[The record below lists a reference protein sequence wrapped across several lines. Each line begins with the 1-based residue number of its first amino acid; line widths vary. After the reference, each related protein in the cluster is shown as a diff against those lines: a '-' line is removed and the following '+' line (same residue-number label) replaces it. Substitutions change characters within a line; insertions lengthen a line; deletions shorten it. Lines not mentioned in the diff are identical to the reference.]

1 MIINNIIAG
10 FLTTMNLWT
19 ISFKHVYFHLNDVFM
34 VTLMTLYMSL
44 FMHHSNKLL
53 IIPIII
59 MIYAVRTQLLISDT
73 QFLKG
78 MIPHHSMA
86 ILMSKNILYKTK
98 NSKIKQLAK
107 NIIDSQNK
115 EIILMEKLL
124 KK

>member
-1 MIINNIIAG
+1 M
-10 FLTTMNLWT
+10 
-19 ISFKHVYFHLNDVFM
+19 
-34 VTLMTLYMSL
+34 
-44 FMHHSNKLL
+44 